1 MRRSQV
7 AWLLLA
13 PLPLLAAAPAVRA
26 QDAGQGEL
34 VFKRNCAICHTV
46 EAGKNKIG
54 PSLAGIVGRKAG
66 SAPGYS
72 YSDANK
78 NSGITWDE
86 AELDKYL
93 TDPRGVVPGT
103 KMLFAGLKNPDDRKN
118 VIAYLKQQK

>member
-1 MRRSQV
+1 MRRSQF

-78 NSGITWDE
+78 NSGITWTE

-93 TDPRGVVPGT
+93 TDPKAVVPGT
-103 KMLFAGLKNPDDRKN
+103 KMLFAGLKNPEDRKN
-118 VIAYLKQQK
+118 IIAYLNQQK

>member
-1 MRRSQV
+1 MRRSQF

-54 PSLAGIVGRKAG
+54 PSLAGVVGRKAG

-78 NSGITWDE
+78 NSGITWTE

-93 TDPRGVVPGT
+93 TDPKAVVPGT
-103 KMLFAGLKNPDDRKN
+103 KMLFAGLKNPEDRKN
-118 VIAYLKQQK
+118 IIAYLNQQK